1 MTIISHD
8 IIHHSQMLLVVTKY
22 SRGSLRLLNVIVA
35 DLSETLDS
43 LIAQT
48 CVIIAFYSY
57 VNRYNGD
64 ISKKIVLN
72 YD

>member
-1 MTIISHD
+1 MTIISHA